1 MICLR
6 YHENGKKVVHIF
18 EYHKRNKKM
27 KKRNITITMVVTSLA
42 LSTVLLSNSNGPG
55 GNRTGAPGAQG
66 DCTGCHYAGKDP
78 NGSIA
83 VKVLDNGTAISSY
96 ESGKTYDLELTLNG
110 TSSKMGFQFTAI
122 DANNNKAGN
131 LSGQSSGTTVYS
143 AGKQQIWG
151 HSTPGTSTN
160 TNTWKAKWEAPSS
173 GTGDVS
179 IYMVGILANGNG
191 TNSGDYIEKSSISL
205 REATTSNNSEIQKS
219 AIKLLKNPTSETI
232 TLSKKCQSLALWN
245 AKGQLVQSARGVS
258 KLDVSHLKSG
268 LYHLNAV
275 DKNGIKKSFH
285 VILN

>member
-1 MICLR
+1 
-6 YHENGKKVVHIF
+6 
-18 EYHKRNKKM
+18 M
-27 KKRNITITMVVTSLA
+27 KNRSITITLAVASLA
-42 LSTVLLSNSNGPG
+42 LSTVLLSNSSGPG

-110 TSSKMGFQFTAI
+110 ASSKMGFQFTAI

-131 LSGQSSGTTVYS
+131 VTGQSAGTTVYS

-151 HSTPGTSTN
+151 HSTPGNGSN
-160 TNTWKAKWEAPSS
+160 TNTWSAKWEAPSS

-205 REATTSNNSEIQKS
+205 REAIASNNSEIQKS

-232 TLSKKCQSLALWN
+232 TLSKKCQILALWN

>member
-1 MICLR
+1 
-6 YHENGKKVVHIF
+6 
-18 EYHKRNKKM
+18 M

-66 DCTGCHYAGKDP
+66 DCTGCHYAGEDP

-131 LSGQSSGTTVYS
+131 VSGESAGTTVYS

-219 AIKLLKNPTSETI
+219 ALKLLKNPTSETI

>member
-1 MICLR
+1 
-6 YHENGKKVVHIF
+6 
-18 EYHKRNKKM
+18 M

-66 DCTGCHYAGKDP
+66 DCTGCHYAGEDP

-131 LSGQSSGTTVYS
+131 VSGESAGTTVYS

-219 AIKLLKNPTSETI
+219 ALKLLKNPTSETI

-245 AKGQLVQSARGVS
+245 AKGQLVQSVRGVS